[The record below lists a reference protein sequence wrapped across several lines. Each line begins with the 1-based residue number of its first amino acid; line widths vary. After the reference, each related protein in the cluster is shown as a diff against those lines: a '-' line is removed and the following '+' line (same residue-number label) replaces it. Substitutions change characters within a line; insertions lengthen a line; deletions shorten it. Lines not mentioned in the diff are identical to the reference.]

1 MSHGDHHEPSHGEHH
16 ERPEPVRTP
25 IPDPGKGFMVVHK
38 EVREDGNKWITTHQG
53 PNGDFYTIENAST
66 PEANMTLYNENVR
79 NAKLKDAMAN
89 GLYRLSSDQLR
100 LTRPAAPSDQF
111 LATLEHAGVSDSF
124 TGSAGGFIS
133 YGRGPKGK
141 NEKAAIDERS
151 ASIVLSY
158 QARDKALAEG
168 KSPEEAQDIG
178 AQVYNDQESYKET
191 SRVSPGENVQPE
203 IISGD
208 RTAPNPAPPARPIPK
223 SSAYA
228 HPRSTVSA
236 PRGHETESSTE
247 VKASRS
253 KRLRAI
259 AKKAFTN
266 MRASTGKA
274 YTIMQAFKGTKSERT
289 ASKQDKRDRA
299 AEVAT
304 LQTEL
309 DTLLAETS
317 DAKEDIKTRRDM
329 IADME
334 ETRTPEEAATV
345 AEIKAL
351 QAELRNILGEETPD
365 QTEVDA
371 RRAEIKA
378 LKETWSPH
386 EEDREIKID
395 AIRAEIRKMT
405 GVVDLNQEEIERLEQ
420 AIYSIKKAQTPLQ
433 ATRTALLR
441 RPLYELNDAGGELLK
456 DGKWL
461 ITNRLLGR
469 AGLNNQFI
477 DWQTILK
484 PEAEK
489 NRAQKTERKTERAD
503 KRRTRKTNRV
513 ENRKAVVDE
522 LIEPVMRNWNYRATP
537 QDEQFMPADWPGNE
551 YGTPGYQNIMLL
563 TPTQLRNEFGLALS
577 DKQVQPVLDYLNER
591 IMDKTRD
598 AILKRLGKEKLEEFD
613 KLPKAP
619 SDQDAFLDWVDT
631 TMPDLRKIMERESKT
646 IVEGEEFAAFREFL
660 DKRVTL

>member
-236 PRGHETESSTE
+236 PSGHVTETATHASVETASEPTPPTSTE
-247 VKASRS
+247 RLSSKEKREKRAAWFRKTGFNARVAAKVHREVGPIDTPHFAIHKSIDGLRVPKDAVVEKAKSLFTAAIEAGRTS
-253 KRLRAI
+253 LDTVRNTPSHVASLYRATF
-259 AKKAFTN
+259 KAFE
-266 MRASTGKA
+266 TG
-274 YTIMQAFKGTKSERT
+274 R
-289 ASKQDKRDRA
+289 
-299 AEVAT
+299 
-304 LQTEL
+304 
-309 DTLLAETS
+309 DTLGTFWTE
-317 DAKEDIKTRRDM
+317 RR
-329 IADME
+329 
-334 ETRTPEEAATV
+334 
-345 AEIKAL
+345 K
-351 QAELRNILGEETPD
+351 QA
-365 QTEVDA
+365 
-371 RRAEIKA
+371 
-378 LKETWSPH
+378 
-386 EEDREIKID
+386 
-395 AIRAEIRKMT
+395 
-405 GVVDLNQEEIERLEQ
+405 
-420 AIYSIKKAQTPLQ
+420 
-433 ATRTALLR
+433 
-441 RPLYELNDAGGELLK
+441 
-456 DGKWL
+456 
-461 ITNRLLGR
+461 
-469 AGLNNQFI
+469 
-477 DWQTILK
+477 
-484 PEAEK
+484 
-489 NRAQKTERKTERAD
+489 TERKTSRNKAIDAAAAD
-503 KRRTRKTNRV
+503 RI
-513 ENRKAVVDE
+513 AA
-522 LIEPVMRNWNYRATP
+522 I
-537 QDEQFMPADWPGNE
+537 F
-551 YGTPGYQNIMLL
+551 GY
-563 TPTQLRNEFGLALS
+563 LS
-577 DKQVQPVLDYLNER
+577 DKHPD
-591 IMDKTRD
+591 D
-598 AILKRLGKEKLEEFD
+598 EFYKMYKD
-613 KLPKAP
+613 SPTA
-619 SDQDAFLDWVDT
+619 
-631 TMPDLRKIMERESKT
+631 
-646 IVEGEEFAAFREFL
+646 
-660 DKRVTL
+660 